1 MADYEAFR
9 KEVLVSARWLCEH
22 GYFGARLGSGG
33 NVSLYLR
40 AEDLIV
46 ITPSRKPYH
55 AMAVQD
61 IGVIDSRLGPVEG
74 ALPPSTEA
82 ALHAGIYLNRTD
94 IQAVVHT
101 HQMYASVLA
110 LINQPIPALFD
121 EITYE
126 IGAEVAVIPYA
137 LSGTAA
143 LADNVVSALQ
153 NGCRCYIIQNHGALC
168 LGTDLAE
175 AMLNAELLEKS
186 AQAYF
191 HALCSGRDIG
201 RLPEDAVRQLVK
213 KREESQLP
221 SAKPEGSG
229 FKDSRLQETE

>member
-1 MADYEAFR
+1 MADYKAF
-9 KEVLVSARWLCEH
+9 KNEVLASARWLCDH

-40 AEDLIV
+40 TEDLIV

-55 AMAVQD
+55 ALAVQD
-61 IGVIDSRLGPVEG
+61 ICVIDSRLGRIEG
-74 ALPPSTEA
+74 PLPPSTEA
-82 ALHAGIYLNRTD
+82 AMHAGIYANRAD
-94 IQAVVHT
+94 VQAVIHT

-126 IGAEVAVIPYA
+126 IGPEVAVIPYA

-143 LADNVVSALQ
+143 LADNVASALQ

-168 LGTDLAE
+168 LGANLAE

-191 HALCSGRDIG
+191 LALCSGRDID
-201 RLPEDAVRQLVK
+201 RLPEDAVRKLLK
-213 KREESQLP
+213 MRAEK
-221 SAKPEGSG
+221 
-229 FKDSRLQETE
+229 